1 MIQYMQGDESVK
13 ISPLQWIKNNSVMLL
28 NTGSLIGTML
38 VTSGLGFA
46 FWWLAARRFSTQAV
60 GLASAA
66 TSAMM
71 LLSTVCMLGLGTLLI
86 TELPRNRGQEGSWIS
101 FAVILVG
108 GVGLVVGT
116 IFALLAP
123 FVSPDLQ
130 PLGANIVHILLFA
143 AGVSL
148 SAVTVILDQAV
159 IGLLRGDLQFWRNTL
174 FTVAKLVI
182 LALVSLLLAQHTGMS
197 IYAAW
202 ALGNVVSLIPLVIFA
217 LSKSGGSLKRYVPQW
232 GILRKFGT
240 AAIQHHILNLII
252 LAPTQALP
260 ILVTILLSAQVNAW
274 FYVSSMMANFVFSIS
289 TSLTMVLHAENAAQS
304 ATLAHKARLT
314 IGLAAITS
322 IVVNALLIVAAAP
335 ILGFFGASYATHA
348 ALSLRILTFGAFPLI
363 IKNHYISMRRI
374 KDEITNAMVPIS
386 IGCVL
391 ELGAAG
397 LGAHVAGL
405 TGLSAGWVLA
415 MGVEALL
422 MAPLVLKTVMGKSA
436 AAESALNMY
445 MDVPTERMAAIGMAD
460 IVDTPTIALRNVI
473 YMDATTQVF
482 SSVRV
487 RERSTEEMNKIV
499 SAPTIAMKRLPP
511 RGTPAKK
518 LPAATDK
525 QTSDVEYDEGPTVKM
540 PEIVNPIRK
549 RKIKSE
555 LMDAPTQIMSRQP
568 RRDNT
573 TSIGR
578 KEKSL
583 DAAAD

>member
-1 MIQYMQGDESVK
+1 MK
-13 ISPLQWIKNNSVMLL
+13 ISPLQWIKSNSVMLL

-46 FWWLAARRFSTQAV
+46 FWWLAARRFSTEAV

-108 GVGLVVGT
+108 GVSLVVGMV
-116 IFALLAP
+116 FALLAP
-123 FVSPDLQ
+123 LVSKDLQ
-130 PLGANIVHILLFA
+130 PLGANIAHMLLFA

-148 SAVTVILDQAV
+148 SAITVVLDQAV
-159 IGLLRGDLQFWRNTL
+159 IGLLRGGLQFWRNTL
-174 FTVAKLVI
+174 FTVAKLVM
-182 LALVSLLLAQHTGMS
+182 LALASVWFAQRTGMS

-202 ALGNVVSLIPLVIFA
+202 MLGNVVSLIPLVIFA
-217 LSKSGGSLKRYVPQW
+217 LIKSGGSLKRYVPQW

-252 LAPTQALP
+252 QAPTQMLP
-260 ILVTILLSAQVNAW
+260 LLVTILLSVQVNAW

-304 ATLAHKARLT
+304 ATLAQKARLT

-322 IVVNALLIVAAAP
+322 IVVNAVLIVAAAP
-335 ILGFFGASYATHA
+335 ILGFFGASYAMHA

-374 KDEITNAMVPIS
+374 KDEITNAMIPIS
-386 IGCVL
+386 IGCLL
-391 ELGAAG
+391 ELGAAA

-422 MAPLVLKTVMGKSA
+422 MAPLVLKTVMNKLPLV
-436 AAESALNMY
+436 AESVINAY
-445 MDVPTERMAAIGMAD
+445 MDAPTQIVAA
-460 IVDTPTIALRNVI
+460 IVDTPTAVLRNVI
-473 YMDATTQVF
+473 YMDTTTQVLR
-482 SSVRV
+482 SVRV
-487 RERSTEEMNKIV
+487 RERSTEEMNKIA
-499 SAPTIAMKRLPP
+499 SAPTMAMRRLSELE
-511 RGTPAKK
+511 TPAAE
-518 LPAATDK
+518 LHATVDR
-525 QTSDVEYDEGPTVKM
+525 QISGVEHIEYDEGPTIKM
-540 PEIVNPIRK
+540 QTAVNPIRK
-549 RKIKSE
+549 RKIE
-555 LMDAPTQIMSRQP
+555 FEVIDAPTQVMDKLPHRDGATP
-568 RRDNT
+568 PGRR
-573 TSIGR
+573 G
-578 KEKSL
+578 KSL
-583 DAAAD
+583 DAAVD